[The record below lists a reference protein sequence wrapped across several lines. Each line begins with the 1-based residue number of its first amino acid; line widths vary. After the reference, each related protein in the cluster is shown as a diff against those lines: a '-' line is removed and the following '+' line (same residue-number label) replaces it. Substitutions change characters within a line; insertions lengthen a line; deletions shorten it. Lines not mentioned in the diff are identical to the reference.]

1 MANFAQL
8 HDDMLEYEIQL
19 VRIMENL
26 EEARRKMVTIRA
38 TNVMT
43 ETSEERRVGKDC
55 GSTCRY
61 RWTPYH

>member
-1 MANFAQL
+1 MANFAKL

-26 EEARRKMVTIRA
+26 EEARRKMVTRRA

-43 ETSEERRVGKDC
+43 EAADLVQCFFDNHILFS
-55 GSTCRY
+55 SIF
-61 RWTPYH
+61 